1 MPEQNMCVKGT
12 LSFHSFGLPELSNKS
27 KEGNYFVTTL
37 SKLIVVVT

>member
-1 MPEQNMCVKGT
+1 MKGT
-12 LSFHSFGLPELSNKS
+12 LSFHSLGVHELSNKS